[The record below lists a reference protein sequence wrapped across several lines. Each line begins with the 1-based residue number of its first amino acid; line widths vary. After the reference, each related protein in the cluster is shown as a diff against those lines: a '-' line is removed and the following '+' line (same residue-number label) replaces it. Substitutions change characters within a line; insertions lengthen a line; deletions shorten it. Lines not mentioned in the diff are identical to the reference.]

1 MLVLRINHASPS
13 AGHRTLIFIFL
24 NPAFG
29 YDECVF
35 NPALKEKRMSTPTTV
50 WQWLGALAL
59 WASLLPAFAQETKAA
74 AVETVTR
81 HQQEMRGLTDPAG
94 VLRDLPPLIAAA
106 RAAGDSRE
114 LALLYLAESNA
125 CRVNA
130 NWPCQSEAAARARQA
145 AEAAKLPAL
154 QIRGL
159 ILESRGRLALQD
171 FSRASQ
177 LLGEAERLLQRYPNP
192 EATADVYLAYS
203 SLSYSVGKHAKAA
216 EYAER
221 GLSALGD
228 TPALVVRIRLLR
240 NKGRAMAQLGNAA
253 EAHTVLQQALT
264 LVEQVKDPKLSAE
277 LRLEDARIARL
288 TGDIAKQQENGRIIL
303 SLAAQLSNSQLFG
316 LGHEVMGLAAL
327 NQSDNATAERELR
340 LAQTSFRELKLERDE
355 RRVLRALIRS
365 MLGRGVPRADLE
377 GLTARSLSLEA
388 SLEADDRNMAADDF
402 EARLKYAQQE
412 LDVQR
417 LEAAAD
423 MAKQR
428 EAALAEQQRLTQIA
442 AALAIVL
449 LLVFGMLFLA
459 QRHFNQRLKA
469 ALQQLS
475 ESEARYRTLAENSRD
490 VVVRM
495 RPDGQ
500 RLYVSPATREML
512 GMEPEEFLQPRW
524 DLIHPDDREMMRQA
538 LRDLI
543 LKGGT
548 SSASYRARHKNGEY
562 VWIEILSR
570 LVPPATPGAS
580 AEIVYS
586 GRDITARVRAEQAL
600 LKSEAQLRAVTDNI
614 PAMIARVDK
623 EQRYTFVNA
632 FVGEI
637 FGGNPQAMVGRTM
650 REVRGEAL
658 YATMRPHV
666 EAALRG
672 EVVNFEG
679 TTEVD
684 GRTYHYQS
692 NYVPDRDANDE
703 VQGMYALTFDITEL
717 KLAEAK
723 LERLARV
730 DSLSGVANRRFFEE
744 QFATAFA
751 RSRRHGTALALL
763 CLDID
768 HFKTINDKH
777 GHPVGDA
784 VIIAFARRL
793 ESCVREDDLV
803 ARLGG
808 DEFVLLIENPAAD
821 SAENIAQKLLAAM
834 REPIMVD
841 GITLQVSAS
850 IGVATVAQ
858 PESIKA
864 LMDLADRALYAAK
877 EAGRNTWRSANPS
890 PPGRLR

>member
-1 MLVLRINHASPS
+1 MRN
-13 AGHRTLIFIFL
+13 T
-24 NPAFG
+24 FG
-29 YDECVF
+29 YLVQCF
-35 NPALKEKRMSTPTTV
+35 LCALL
-50 WQWLGALAL
+50 LGATPLPSHSQPA
-59 WASLLPAFAQETKAA
+59 ASAAQKPIP
-74 AVETVTR
+74 R
-81 HQQEMRGLTDPAG
+81 HPLELRALTDPGG
-94 VLRDLPPLIAAA
+94 VLKELPAQIEKAKAAN
-106 RAAGDSRE
+106 DFKE
-114 LALLYLAESNA
+114 LALLHLAESNA

-130 NWPCQSEAAARARQA
+130 NWPCQSDAAARARDA
-145 AEAAKLPAL
+145 AESAKQPEL

-159 ILESRGRLALQD
+159 ILESRGRMAMQD
-171 FSRASQ
+171 FSRTSQ
-177 LLGEAERLLQRYPNP
+177 LLGQAEKLLQQYPFP
-192 EATADVYLAYS
+192 ESSADVYLAYS
-203 SLSYSVGKHAKAA
+203 SLSYSIGKHAKAA
-216 EYAER
+216 DYAER
-221 GLSALGD
+221 GLAVLGD
-228 TPALVVRIRLLR
+228 SPSLLVRIRLLR
-240 NKGRAMAQLGNAA
+240 NKARAMAQLGNTAGA
-253 EAHTVLQQALT
+253 QSVLKQALT
-264 LVEQVKDPKLSAE
+264 LVDQIKDPKLSAE
-277 LRLEDARIARL
+277 LHLEDARIARL
-288 TGDIAKQQENGRIIL
+288 TGDIATQMENGRRIL
-303 SLAAQLSNSQLFG
+303 ALAEQLSNSQLFG
-316 LGHEVMGLAAL
+316 LGHEVIGLAAL

-340 LAQTSFRELKLERDE
+340 LAQTSFRDLKLERDE

-377 GLTARSLSLEA
+377 ALTARSLSLEA

-428 EAALAEQQRLTQIA
+428 ETALAEQQRLTQIA
-442 AALAIVL
+442 AVLSIVL

-459 QRHFNQRLKA
+459 QRHFNKRL
-469 ALQQLS
+469 QLTLAQLG

-490 VVVRM
+490 MVVRM
-495 RPDGQ
+495 HPDGR

-524 DLIHPDDREMMRQA
+524 DLLHPDDAEMMAKA
-538 LRDLI
+538 LRDLGQQ
-543 LKGGT
+543 GGT
-548 SSASYRARHKNGEY
+548 AKAAFRARHKNGHY
-562 VWIEILSR
+562 VWIEILAR
-570 LVPPATPGAS
+570 LVPAAAPGGTP
-580 AEIVYS
+580 EIVYS
-586 GRDITARVRAEQAL
+586 GRDVTARVRAEQAL
-600 LKSEAQLRAVTDNI
+600 LESEAQLRAVTDNI

-632 FVGEI
+632 FVGEV
-637 FGGNPQAMVGRTM
+637 FGGDPQTMIGRTM
-650 REVRGEAL
+650 REVRGDVL
-658 YATMRPHV
+658 YATMQPHV

-672 EVVNFEG
+672 ETVNFEG
-679 TTEVD
+679 TVEVD

-692 NYVPDRDANDE
+692 NYVPDRDASGE

-717 KLAEAK
+717 KMAEAK
-723 LERLARV
+723 LDRLARV
-730 DSLSGVANRRFFEE
+730 DSLSGVANRRYFEE

-768 HFKTINDKH
+768 HFKSINDKH

-784 VIIAFARRL
+784 VIVAFARRL
-793 ESCVREDDLV
+793 ESCIRQDDLV

-834 REPIMVD
+834 REPVVVD

-850 IGVATVAQ
+850 IGVASVTQ
-858 PESIKA
+858 PTSIKT

-877 EAGRNTWRSANPS
+877 EAGRNTYRTASQ
-890 PPGRLR
+890 